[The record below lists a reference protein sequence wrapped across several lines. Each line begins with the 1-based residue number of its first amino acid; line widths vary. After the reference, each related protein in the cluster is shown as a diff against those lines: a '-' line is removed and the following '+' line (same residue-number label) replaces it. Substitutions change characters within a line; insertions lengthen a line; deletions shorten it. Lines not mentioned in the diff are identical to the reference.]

1 MMEQLGIE
9 RLRPGASG
17 NENAP
22 DHANY
27 DEALADPYP
36 DVPDPLRQ
44 DDGKRV
50 TSARQWWRERRPQ
63 IVAAFEKDVYGAI
76 PKHVPHVTWR
86 VATQGR
92 GFLGGYPI
100 VYRRLIGHVD
110 DHACPRIHVNIPVT
124 LVLPAH
130 PGRQVPVLIMFAFG
144 PAPVPA
150 EAPDARQLGRIN
162 AALRSALAQRDPALK
177 ETFRRHPAASL
188 LRRSPFSPMRR
199 NVDGGPPSVVELI
212 AAGWGFAWLEPTAV
226 QADSG
231 AGLTRGIIGLTN
243 RGRPRTPG
251 EWGALRAWGWA
262 ASRTLDYLRT
272 DASVDGRH
280 VGIEG
285 VSRFG
290 KAALVAMAFDPRF
303 AMALIGSSGKGG
315 ATLLRRHF
323 GETVGNLAGSGEYH
337 WMAGNFLRFDASK
350 AVFGSRNPGDLP
362 VDSNELIALCA
373 PRLVFLSYG
382 IPSMGDARWLDQR
395 GSFMAAVSASRV
407 YRLLGARGLGVR
419 GSFLK
424 AKMPPVDHGLLGGE
438 LAWRQDDGGHT
449 DAPNMKSFIAWV
461 DRHIHYDNPQRKVA
475 G

>member
-17 NENAP
+17 DENAP

-27 DEALADPYP
+27 DEALANPYP
-36 DVPDPLRQ
+36 KVPDPLRL

-50 TSARQWWRERRPQ
+50 TSARMWWRERRPQ
-63 IVAAFEKDVYGAI
+63 IVVAFQQAVYGRV

-86 VATQGR
+86 VAAHGR

-100 VYRRLIGHVD
+100 VYQRLIGHVD
-110 DHACPRIHVNIPVT
+110 DRIYPPIHVSIPVT
-124 LVLPAH
+124 LVRPARA
-130 PGRQVPVLIMFAFG
+130 GRPVPVLIMLAFG
-144 PAPVPA
+144 PAPVPP
-150 EAPDARQLGRIN
+150 EAPDARQLGRVA
-162 AALRSALAQRDPALK
+162 AALRTALARRDPALK
-177 ETFRRHPAASL
+177 ETFLHHPGASL
-188 LRRSPFSPMRR
+188 LRRSPFSSMRP
-199 NVDGGPPSVVELI
+199 NVDGGPPSAVELI
-212 AAGWGFAWLEPTAV
+212 AAGWGLAWLEPTAV
-226 QADSG
+226 QADNG

-243 RGRPRTPG
+243 RGRPRAPG
-251 EWGALRAWGWA
+251 QWGALRAWAWA
-262 ASRTLDYLRT
+262 ASRTLDYLRA
-272 DASVDGRH
+272 DSAVDGRH

-290 KAALVAMAFDPRF
+290 KAALVTMAFDPRF

-315 ATLLRRHF
+315 ATLLRRNF

-337 WMAGNFLRFDASK
+337 WMAGNFLKFDAAK
-350 AVFGSRNPGDLP
+350 AAFGSRNAGDLP

-382 IPSMGDARWLDQR
+382 IPSMGDARWLDPR

-419 GSFLK
+419 GGFLR
-424 AKMPPVDHGLLGGE
+424 ARMPPVNHGLLGGE

-449 DAPNMKSFIAWV
+449 DAPNMKYFIAWV
-461 DRHIHYDNPQRKVA
+461 DRHIHYDNPQRKVVR
-475 G
+475 